1 MADNVFSTGYSVL
14 LCRNISS
21 AWQLCDQGNEQV
33 ESELVPDYEECEP
46 GDVNC
51 QSRNDASE
59 VQCRKDLLD
68 YYSRMYQNQKV
79 YETIRDLDSARDD
92 LVTLCRNDSL
102 SNTEV
107 LAFPISSDNDEL
119 LVEAISEIE
128 ETCVTVGEE
137 RGCPW
142 ELDISLSLLGEV
154 T

>member
-1 MADNVFSTGYSVL
+1 
-14 LCRNISS
+14 
-21 AWQLCDQGNEQV
+21 
-33 ESELVPDYEECEP
+33 
-46 GDVNC
+46 
-51 QSRNDASE
+51 
-59 VQCRKDLLD
+59 
-68 YYSRMYQNQKV
+68 MYQNQKV
-79 YETIRDLDSARDD
+79 YETIRDLDSARAD

-128 ETCVTVGEE
+128 EMCVTVGEE

-142 ELDISLSLLGEV
+142 ELEISLSLLGEV